1 MSKNFIEKIKGID
14 KGGDQRKSIAFS
26 DPLKSTKIVKE
37 VESLEKEPEI
47 ILLSNLFND
56 DLFKDPR
63 NIMYMP
69 IESFKIILLVI
80 AQVKQ
85 FNYNQNYAPYTPSLF
100 DEEFM
105 SEDNSYIKI
114 TLPNKLISP
123 SRESKRIIPAFD
135 ALIESTV
142 KLVKSTNA
150 RGEELKSRISF
161 VERPNYTRGKVQFEV
176 SSYWVNRIANISFYN
191 KIVYQLVNN
200 VTHVRQLLF
209 ALWLKT
215 IPKFNENTM
224 GSYKS
229 WTVISAETL
238 HDRYAFGEK
247 CDANYI
253 TEKFLKPLQMKLFDF
268 NDISFAFKYFNGLYY
283 ITSVD
288 SKSNFAIENLSSKEK
303 TDHQIKYFVDYLKRR
318 HKLTEDSCK
327 YMRMQL
333 KNTRDREL
341 VETAYKSL
349 KKTLRVKKIK
359 MTELIGKDF
368 LTELQQEIII
378 EYQKTSSFLNF
389 PEGYPR
395 V

>member
-1 MSKNFIEKIKGID
+1 MAKTFIDKIKGID
-14 KGGDQRKSIAFS
+14 GGEQKRKSIAFS
-26 DPLKSTKIVKE
+26 DPSKSKKIVKE
-37 VESLEKEPEI
+37 IDGLEKEPEI
-47 ILLSNLFND
+47 VLLSNLLNE

-63 NIMYMP
+63 NILYMP

-80 AQVKQ
+80 TQVKQ
-85 FNYNQNYAPYTPSLF
+85 FNYNQTHAPYTPSLF

-123 SRESKRIIPAFD
+123 SREGKRIISAFD

-142 KLVKSTNA
+142 KLVHSTNA

-176 SSYWVNRIANISFYN
+176 SSYWVNRIANINFYN
-191 KIVYQLVNN
+191 KILYQLVNN

-215 IPKFNENTM
+215 IPQFNETTM

-229 WTVISAETL
+229 WTIIGADTL
-238 HDRYAFGEK
+238 HDRYAIGEK
-247 CDANYI
+247 CDTNYI
-253 TEKFLKPLQMKLFDF
+253 TEKFLKPLQAKLFEF
-268 NDISFAFKYFNGLYY
+268 NDISFAFKFSNGLYY

-288 SKSNFAIENLSSKEK
+288 SKSNFAIDNLSSKDK

-318 HKLTEDSCK
+318 HKLSEESCK
-327 YMRMQL
+327 YMRIQL

-341 VETAYKSL
+341 VETAYKAL
-349 KKTLRVKKIK
+349 KRDLRIKKIK
-359 MTELIGKDF
+359 MTELTGKDF
-368 LTELQQEIII
+368 LTVLQEEIIN
-378 EYQKTSSFLNF
+378 EYKKSSSFIKF
-389 PEGYPR
+389 PDGHPR